1 MYNNQV
7 SVMVIKTYTELSR
20 ISDYYD
26 RFEYLKLRGFV
37 GEQTFGWH
45 RYINQMLYRSKRW
58 KSTRDKVIIRDDGCD
73 LGHPDYQ
80 IYDKIIIHHMNPIT
94 LEDIEEDRD
103 YIYDPEF
110 LICVSN
116 NTHQAIHYG
125 DKSLL
130 PSPLVERRPG
140 DTCPWR

>member
-1 MYNNQV
+1 MN
-7 SVMVIKTYTELSR
+7 IKTYTELSR
-20 ISDYYD
+20 IPDYHD

-125 DKSLL
+125 DRSLL
-130 PSPLVERRPG
+130 PSPLVERRAG

>member
-1 MYNNQV
+1 M
-7 SVMVIKTYTELSR
+7 IKTYTELIR
-20 ISDYYD
+20 ISNYYD
-26 RFEYLKLRGFV
+26 RFEYLKLKGFV

-80 IYDKIIIHHMNPIT
+80 IYDKVIIHHMNPIT

-130 PSPLVERRPG
+130 PSPLIERRPG